1 MRRRETVSRENEG
14 KKKEQDSETQKGEE
28 KEKREG
34 GTKSDRGKLKKRE
47 QRW

>member
-1 MRRRETVSRENEG
+1 VSREKEG
-14 KKKEQDSETQKGEE
+14 KKKEHDSETQKGGE
-28 KEKREG
+28 KEKKEG